1 MSISTVREH
10 PILFSVPMVRAIL
23 EGKKTQT
30 RRIIKPQPQGDLLK
44 MLGHYAVFSDKH
56 VLSCPYGQ
64 PRDHLW
70 VRETWTE
77 NDRGQNITKREWEDI
92 YQLLDL
98 DTFCTEFGLPD
109 ASPRTAKWHPSIF
122 MPRDHSRVLL
132 EIVEIRAE
140 RLQAITED
148 DAIAEGVTDK
158 AYPAGDYD
166 GGYVEHELGTWIG
179 GYMALWDSINVKR
192 GYSWQS
198 NPWVWVVTFRAL
210 LNEQAGE

>member
-98 DTFCTEFGLPD
+98 DRFCNEFGLPD
-109 ASPRTAKWHPSIF
+109 ASPKIAKWHPSIF

-132 EIVEIRAE
+132 EIVDVCAE
-140 RLQAITED
+140 LLHAITYDEIVAEGWNAKESLPMTSGTAGD
-148 DAIAEGVTDK
+148 DARA
-158 AYPAGDYD
+158 
-166 GGYVEHELGTWIG
+166 W
-179 GYMALWDSINVKR
+179 YMELWDSLNKKR

-198 NPWVWVVTFRAL
+198 NPWVWVITFRIL
-210 LNEQAGE
+210 PNE